1 MNTNRLRRTLL
12 ASLVVA
18 AVAVP
23 VSGAATRAGI
33 PAPAAVVFDAGDTPQ
48 ARYAAN
54 RVAVAEAA
62 RTAEAHGD
70 RRRAGRLRAL
80 AAADRR
86 LLAFDGHGTGRIVEV
101 FGDLER
107 ARRIAVLVPGS
118 DVNLD
123 TYGGRFR
130 RGAAALSAELG
141 PDAAVVAWLGYDTPE
156 TVGPEVLTPGRA
168 DEAAPEL
175 RAFMG
180 LLRSFNPDARMSA
193 LCHSYG
199 SVVCGRAARGLD
211 VTDLV
216 LYGSPGTGADTA
228 AGLGTAAR
236 VWVGRGADDWIA
248 RVPHVDVEVFG
259 TKLGLGPDPSE
270 PSFGARPF
278 AAGDGGHGDY
288 LEAGTVPLRS
298 IARIVKGDVA

>member
-1 MNTNRLRRTLL
+1 
-12 ASLVVA
+12 A
-18 AVAVP
+18 
-23 VSGAATRAGI
+23 
-33 PAPAAVVFDAGDTPQ
+33 
-48 ARYAAN
+48 
-54 RVAVAEAA
+54 
-62 RTAEAHGD
+62 AEAHGD
-70 RRRAGRLRAL
+70 RKRAGRLRAL
-80 AAADRR
+80 AAADRE
-86 LLAFDGHGTGRIVEV
+86 LLAFEGHGTGRIVEV
-101 FGDLER
+101 FGDLEK
-107 ARRIAVLVPGS
+107 ARRIAVVVPGS

-141 PDAAVVAWLGYDTPE
+141 PDAAVVAWLGYDTPD

-175 RAFMG
+175 RAFISQ
-180 LLRSFNPDARMSA
+180 LRTFNPDAAISA

-216 LYGSPGTGADTA
+216 LYGSPGTGADSA
-228 AGLGTAAR
+228 AALATPAR
-236 VWVGRGADDWIA
+236 VWAGRASGDWIA
-248 RVPHVDVEVFG
+248 SVPHAQVELFG
-259 TKLGLGPDPSE
+259 TTLGLGPDPAE
-270 PSFGARPF
+270 PGFGARPF

-298 IARIVKGDVA
+298 IARIVKGELA

>member
-12 ASLVVA
+12 ASLLVA

-23 VSGAATRAGI
+23 LSGAVTRAAV
-33 PAPAAVVFDAGDTPQ
+33 PAPDAVAFGPADRPAE
-48 ARYAAN
+48 RYAAN
-54 RVAVAEAA
+54 RLAVAEAA
-62 RTAEAHGD
+62 RLAAGHGD
-70 RRRAGRLRAL
+70 RRRAASLRAL
-80 AAADRR
+80 AGRQ
-86 LLAFDGHGTGRIVEV
+86 LLAFDGRGRGRIVEV

-118 DVNLD
+118 DVRLD

-130 RGAAALSAELG
+130 RGAAALSERLG
-141 PDAAVVAWLGYDTPE
+141 PDTAVVAWLGYDTPD

-168 DEAAPEL
+168 DDAAPRL
-175 RAFMG
+175 RDFVA
-180 LLRSFNPDARMSA
+180 LLRSFNPSARVSA

-199 SVVCGRAARGLD
+199 SVVCGRAAPGLG

-228 AGLGTAAR
+228 AALGTRAR
-236 VWVGRGADDWIA
+236 VWAGRASGDWVERLPHA
-248 RVPHVDVEVFG
+248 RVELFG
-259 TKLGLGPDPSE
+259 TTLGLGPDPAE
-270 PSFGARPF
+270 PAFGARPF

-288 LEAGTVPLRS
+288 LEPDGPALGAV
-298 IARIVKGDVA
+298 AAIVEAS